1 MTALTG
7 RQKKDTYKDLLQV
20 SNSNQGIDT
29 TLRTIEDGEGTQG
42 PLQLSTTTL
51 NVTGTFQKSGTT
63 VSATADEL
71 NKLASV
77 AAGTTSASKA
87 VVVGANKNLDT
98 LAIADGGLKLGSGA
112 GTAITATA
120 AELNQLII
128 PYYIADG
135 SAEKD
140 HYVNVGHAGTVSK
153 IYSIIDG
160 AVSTADI
167 TVTAKIGSTAMT
179 NGAITI
185 ATAGSAAGD
194 KDECSP
200 TALNVFDSP
209 GGAVTLTVTGGGS
222 GGSPGIH
229 IAIVLTR

>member
-7 RQKKDTYKDLLQV
+7 RQKKDTYKDLLQI

-42 PLQLSTTTL
+42 PIQLSTTTF
-51 NVTGTFQKSGTT
+51 NVTGTFQRSGTT
-63 VSATADEL
+63 ISATAAEL
-71 NKLASV
+71 NNLASV
-77 AAGTTSASKA
+77 AAGTVTASKA
-87 VVVGANKNLDT
+87 LVVGANKNLDT

-112 GTAITATA
+112 GTAVTATA
-120 AELNQLII
+120 TELNQLII
-128 PYYIADG
+128 PFYIADG

-140 HYVNVGHAGTVSK
+140 YYVNVAHAGTVSK

-167 TVTAKIGSTAMT
+167 TITAKIGSTAMT
-179 NGAITI
+179 NGVITI
-185 ATAGSAAGD
+185 ATSGSAAGD
-194 KDECSP
+194 KDECTP
-200 TALNVFDSP
+200 TALNTFDSP

-229 IAIVLTR
+229 VAIVLTR